1 MSAYRSRVITPP
13 EEEEVYPYHPVWI
26 PLALQV
32 GILLIVTVLIYAA
45 FKVVGVTLP
54 RPIQQLVDLALVAL
68 PPALWLLLSVWREN
82 FVQQPR
88 VRLVTVAVVSA
99 LVANAISVPFIDG
112 VFQVERW
119 LPLGSAINRIIGY
132 TFTVGVTQEIMKYLV
147 IRYTV
152 WPDGFRV
159 RIDGVAY
166 GIASAIGYAT
176 VLNIRFFL
184 DSSATPDIV
193 AIQVFSNLAVN
204 LAASIVV
211 GYGLAGVRFDRP
223 MPLLLTFTVAFAAL
237 VTGLVPP
244 LRSEL
249 SSGGFSIEA
258 AGSLLALLRPLFGLG
273 LAGGALLLV
282 AVIMGLLFANAER
295 RALEAAAGE
304 DR

>member
-1 MSAYRSRVITPP
+1 LSSYRTRVVAPP
-13 EEEEVYPYHPVWI
+13 EEEELYPYHPVWV
-26 PLALQV
+26 PLATQI
-32 GILLIVTVLIYAA
+32 GILLAATILIYTA
-45 FKVVGVTLP
+45 FNVIGLSLP
-54 RPIQQLVDLALVAL
+54 RPVLQGIDVGLVAL
-68 PPALWLLLSVWREN
+68 PPALWLIFGVWREN

-88 VRLVTVAVVSA
+88 IRLVTVAVVSA
-99 LVANAISVPFIDG
+99 LVANAIGIPFIEG

-152 WPDGFRV
+152 WPGGFRV

-184 DSSATPDIV
+184 ESSATPDIV
-193 AIQVFSNLAVN
+193 ALQVFSNVAANV
-204 LAASIVV
+204 AASIVV
-211 GYGLAGVRFDRP
+211 GYGLSEVRFDRP
-223 MPLLLTFTVAFAAL
+223 MPLLLTFTIAFAAL
-237 VTGLVPP
+237 VTGLVTP
-244 LRSEL
+244 LRSAL

-258 AGSLLALLRPLFGLG
+258 AGGILDLLRPLFGLG
-273 LAGGALLLV
+273 LSGGALLLV

-304 DR
+304 R